1 MNHLIFFFVLSLLSG
16 CIGPLKELDRQI
28 EDVYFDSGLDD
39 IPEPLPE
46 DFVNKV
52 SVSQPWLKDFD
63 LLPAYA
69 EIVFR
74 EDSIFLITE
83 DGVFTKLSQETGDVL
98 YSKKINSKIKTG
110 LFSGVNNY
118 FFFTDQ
124 RNYLTK
130 IDEKGNLIWSV
141 KLPNSLNLKP
151 FFYKNQIILK
161 YINNNI
167 ESFDIDSGLSL
178 WSYVRQNPPLSINV
192 QSPMFVENDIL
203 YSGFPGGKV
212 VIIEP
217 ESGSFLTELSL
228 SRPKGFTEID
238 RTNDVAGDLGIVDNM
253 LFASS
258 FNGEITAFDRA
269 SGSKIW
275 SRKIS
280 SYHGVSTDNINLV
293 VAHENDSIY
302 NFDLKSGKT
311 IWKNNDLSY
320 RKISRP
326 LIFDEFI
333 LSIDYLGV
341 LHIINL
347 VEGERVGVHKFGKD
361 LQELIDFGESM
372 SIQNSLNTTKMY
384 KFEDFV
390 YILLNHQKIIKIQV
404 NE

>member
-1 MNHLIFFFVLSLLSG
+1 MKKLLFLFCLLSIVG
-16 CIGPLKELDRQI
+16 CIGPVKELERQI
-28 EDVYFDSGLDD
+28 QDVYFDSGLDNV
-39 IPEPLPE
+39 PEPLPE
-46 DFVNKV
+46 DFENKV
-52 SVSQPWLKDFD
+52 QINQPWLKEFDF
-63 LLPAYA
+63 LPRCA
-69 EIVFR
+69 EIVFK
-74 EDSIFLITE
+74 EDSIFFITE
-83 DGVFTKLSQETGDVL
+83 DGVFTKLSQDTGDVL
-98 YSKKINSKIKTG
+98 FSKNIDTKIKNG
-110 LFSGVNNY
+110 LFSDLDNY
-118 FFFTDQ
+118 FFFIDE
-124 RNYLTK
+124 RNFLTK
-130 IDEKGNLIWSV
+130 IDEKGNLIWSI
-141 KLPNSLNLKP
+141 KLLNSLNLKP
-151 FFYKNQIILK
+151 FFYKNQIIFK

-167 ESFDIDSGLSL
+167 ESFDINTGLSL
-178 WSYVRQNPPLSINV
+178 WSYTRQNPPLSINV
-192 QSPMFVENDIL
+192 QSPITVVNDIL

-217 ESGSFLTELSL
+217 ESGSFLTELTM
-228 SRPKGFTEID
+228 SRPKGVTEID
-238 RTNDVAGDLGIVDNM
+238 RTNDVAGDLGIVDSS
-253 LFASS
+253 LYASS
-258 FNGEITAFDRA
+258 YNGEITAFDRA

-280 SYHGVSTDNINLV
+280 SYHGIATDKINLI

-326 LIFDEFI
+326 LIFNDY
-333 LSIDYLGV
+333 LLAIDYLGV

-361 LQELIDFGESM
+361 LQELIDFGETESVH
-372 SIQNSLNTTKMY
+372 NSLNTSKMY

>member
-1 MNHLIFFFVLSLLSG
+1 MKHIILFFFMSLLSG

-28 EDVYFDSGLDD
+28 EDVYFDNGLDNS
-39 IPEPLPE
+39 PEPLPD
-46 DFVNKV
+46 DFVNTV
-52 SVSQPWLKDFD
+52 EVSQPWINEFD
-63 LLPAYA
+63 HLPGYF
-69 EIVFR
+69 ELVFK
-74 EDSIFLITE
+74 EDSIFFITE
-83 DGVFTKLSQETGDVL
+83 DGVFTRLSLDNGNVL
-98 YSKKINSKIKTG
+98 FSKKIDFKIKAG
-110 LFSGVNNY
+110 LFGGLDNH

-124 RNYLTK
+124 RNFLTK
-130 IDEKGNLIWSV
+130 IDDKGNLIWSV
-141 KLPNSLNLKP
+141 KLPNSLNLRP
-151 FFYKNQIILK
+151 FFYNNQIIIK
-161 YINNNI
+161 FINNKI
-167 ESFDIDSGLSL
+167 ESFDINSGLSL

-192 QSPMFVENDIL
+192 QSPIEVVDDVL

-217 ESGSFLTELSL
+217 ESGSFLTELTL
-228 SRPKGFTEID
+228 SRPKGVTEIE
-238 RTNDVAGDLGIVDNM
+238 RTNDVAGNLGVVDNL

-258 FNGEITAFDRA
+258 YNGEITAFDRA

-280 SYHGVSTDNINLV
+280 SYHGISSDNINLI

-326 LIFDEFI
+326 LIYNDF
-333 LSIDYLGV
+333 LLAIDYLGV

-347 VEGERVGVHKFGKD
+347 NEGERVGIHKSGKD
-361 LQELIDFGESM
+361 LQELIDFGETE
-372 SIQNSLNTTKMY
+372 SIHNSLNNAKLY
-384 KFEDFV
+384 KYEDFIYV
-390 YILLNHQKIIKIQV
+390 LLNRQKIIKIQI

>member
-1 MNHLIFFFVLSLLSG
+1 MKHLIFFLVLSLLTG

-28 EDVYFDSGLDD
+28 EDVYFDNGLDD

-52 SVSQPWLKDFD
+52 SVSQPWLKEFD
-63 LLPAYA
+63 LLPGYA
-69 EIVFR
+69 EVVFK
-74 EDSIFLITE
+74 EDSIFFITE
-83 DGVFTKLSQETGDVL
+83 DGIFTKISQDTGDVL
-98 YSKKINSKIKTG
+98 FSKKIDSKIKTG
-110 LFSGVNNY
+110 LFSGVINH

-124 RNYLTK
+124 RNFLTK
-130 IDEKGNLIWSV
+130 IDENGNLIWSM
-141 KLPNSLNLKP
+141 KLPNSINIKP

-192 QSPMFVENDIL
+192 QSPIVVVNDIL

-238 RTNDVAGDLGIVDNM
+238 RTNDVAGDLGIVENL

-258 FNGEITAFDRA
+258 YNGEISAFDRA

-320 RKISRP
+320 RKISSP

-341 LHIINL
+341 LHVINL
-347 VEGERVGVHKFGKD
+347 DEGERVGVHKFGKD
-361 LQELIDFGESM
+361 FEGLIDFGEAT

>member
-1 MNHLIFFFVLSLLSG
+1 MAG
-16 CIGPLKELDRQI
+16 CIGPVKELERQI
-28 EDVYFDSGLDD
+28 QDVYFDSGLDNT
-39 IPEPLPE
+39 PESLPE
-46 DFVNKV
+46 DFENKV
-52 SVSQPWLKDFD
+52 LVNQAWLKDFD
-63 LLPAYA
+63 LLPGYA
-69 EIVFR
+69 EIVFK
-74 EDSIFLITE
+74 EDSFFFITM
-83 DGVFTKLSQETGDVL
+83 DGVFTKLSQDTGDVL
-98 YSKKINSKIKTG
+98 FNKKIDGKIKTG
-110 LFSGVNNY
+110 LFSGLDNY
-118 FFFTDQ
+118 FFFTDE
-124 RNYLTK
+124 RNFLTK
-130 IDEKGNLIWSV
+130 IDEKGNLIWST

-151 FFYKNQIILK
+151 FFYKNQIIFK
-161 YINNNI
+161 YINNSI
-167 ESFDIDSGLSL
+167 ESFDISTGLSL

-192 QSPMFVENDIL
+192 QSPISVVNDIL

-217 ESGSFLTELSL
+217 ESGSFLTELTL
-228 SRPKGFTEID
+228 SRPKGVTEID
-238 RTNDVAGDLGIVDNM
+238 RTNDVAGDLGIVDSS
-253 LFASS
+253 LYASS

-280 SYHGVSTDNINLV
+280 SYHGIATDNINLV

-326 LIFDEFI
+326 LIFNDY
-333 LSIDYLGV
+333 LLAIDYLGV

-347 VEGERVGVHKFGKD
+347 DEGERVGVHKFGKD
-361 LQELIDFGESM
+361 LQELIDFGETM
-372 SIQNSLNTTKMY
+372 SVQNTLNTTKIY

-390 YILLNHQKIIKIQV
+390 YILFNHQKIIKIQV

>member
-1 MNHLIFFFVLSLLSG
+1 MKNLLFLLFLLHIAG
-16 CIGPLKELDRQI
+16 CIGPVKELERQI
-28 EDVYFDSGLDD
+28 QDVYFDSGLDNT
-39 IPEPLPE
+39 PVSLPE
-46 DFVNKV
+46 GFENKV
-52 SVSQPWLKDFD
+52 LVNQPWFKEFGF
-63 LLPAYA
+63 LPGYV
-69 EIVFR
+69 EIVFK
-74 EDSIFLITE
+74 EDSIFFITE
-83 DGVFTKLSQETGDVL
+83 DGVFTKISQDTGDTL
-98 YSKKINSKIKTG
+98 FSKKIDSKIKTG
-110 LFSGVNNY
+110 LFSGLENHFY
-118 FFFTDQ
+118 FTDE
-124 RNYLTK
+124 RNFLTK
-130 IDEKGNLIWSV
+130 IDEKGNLIWST
-141 KLPNSLNLKP
+141 KLPTSLNLKP
-151 FFYKNQIILK
+151 FFYKNQIIFK
-161 YINNNI
+161 YINNSI
-167 ESFDIDSGLSL
+167 ESFDTNTGLSI
-178 WSYVRQNPPLSINV
+178 WSYTRQNPPLSINV
-192 QSPMFVENDIL
+192 QSPMVVEDDIL

-217 ESGSFLTELSL
+217 ESGSFLTELTM
-228 SRPKGFTEID
+228 SRPKGVTEID
-238 RTNDVAGDLGIVDNM
+238 RTNDVAGDLGIVDSI

-258 FNGEITAFDRA
+258 YNGEITAFDRA

-280 SYHGVSTDNINLV
+280 SYHGISTDNINLV

-326 LIFDEFI
+326 LISNDY
-333 LSIDYLGV
+333 LLAIDYLGV
-341 LHIINL
+341 LHIITL
-347 VEGERVGVHKFGKD
+347 SEGERVGVHKFGKD

>member
-1 MNHLIFFFVLSLLSG
+1 MKKLLFLFFLLPIVG
-16 CIGPLKELDRQI
+16 CIGPVKELERQI
-28 EDVYFDSGLDD
+28 QDVYFDSGLDNA
-39 IPEPLPE
+39 PEPLPE
-46 DFVNKV
+46 DFANKV
-52 SVSQPWLKDFD
+52 SVNQPWSKEFD
-63 LLPAYA
+63 LLPGHA
-69 EIVFR
+69 ELVFK
-74 EDSIFLITE
+74 EDSIFFITE
-83 DGVFTKLSQETGDVL
+83 DGVFTKLSHDTGDTL
-98 YSKKINSKIKTG
+98 FSKKIDTKIKTG
-110 LFSGVNNY
+110 LFSGLDNY
-118 FFFTDQ
+118 FFFTDE
-124 RNYLTK
+124 RNFLTK
-130 IDEKGNLIWSV
+130 IDEKGNLIWSI
-141 KLPNSLNLKP
+141 KLPNSPNLKP
-151 FFYKNQIILK
+151 FFYKNQIIFK

-167 ESFDIDSGLSL
+167 ESFDINSGLSI

-192 QSPMFVENDIL
+192 QSPIAVVNDIL

-217 ESGSFLTELSL
+217 ESGSFLTELTM
-228 SRPKGFTEID
+228 SRPKGVSEID
-238 RTNDVAGDLGIVDNM
+238 RTNDVAGDLGIVDN
-253 LFASS
+253 LLYASTY
-258 FNGEITAFDRA
+258 NGEISAFDRA

-280 SYHGVSTDNINLV
+280 SYHGISTDNINLI

-320 RKISRP
+320 RKISGP
-326 LIFDEFI
+326 LIFNDYL
-333 LSIDYLGV
+333 LSVDYLGV

-361 LQELIDFGESM
+361 LEELIDFGETM
-372 SIQNSLNTTKMY
+372 SVQNSLNTTKMY

>member
-52 SVSQPWLKDFD
+52 SVSQSWLKDFD
-63 LLPAYA
+63 PLPAYA

-74 EDSIFLITE
+74 EDLIFLITE

-130 IDEKGNLIWSV
+130 IDEKGNLIWSA

-151 FFYKNQIILK
+151 FFYKNQIIFK
-161 YINNNI
+161 YINNSI
-167 ESFDIDSGLSL
+167 ESFDISTGLSL
-178 WSYVRQNPPLSINV
+178 WSYARQNPPLSINV

-217 ESGSFLTELSL
+217 ESGSFLTELTL
-228 SRPKGFTEID
+228 SRPKGVTEID

-326 LIFDEFI
+326 LIFNDYL

>member
-1 MNHLIFFFVLSLLSG
+1 MSLLSG

-28 EDVYFDSGLDD
+28 EDVYFDNGLDD
-39 IPEPLPE
+39 IPQPLPE
-46 DFVNKV
+46 GFENKV
-52 SVSQPWLKDFD
+52 SVIQSWLKEFD
-63 LLPAYA
+63 SLPGYA
-69 EIVFR
+69 EIVFK
-74 EDSIFLITE
+74 EDSIFFITE
-83 DGVFTKLSQETGDVL
+83 DGVFTKISRDTGDVL
-98 YSKKINSKIKTG
+98 FTRKIDNKIKTG
-110 LFSGVNNY
+110 LFSGSDNY

-124 RNYLTK
+124 RNFLTK
-130 IDEKGNLIWSV
+130 IDDKGNLIWSA
-141 KLPNSLNLKP
+141 KLPHSLSLKP
-151 FFYKNQIILK
+151 FFYKNQIIIK
-161 YINNNI
+161 FINNKI
-167 ESFDIDSGLSL
+167 ESFDVNSGLSL
-178 WSYVRQNPPLSINV
+178 WSYVRQNPALSINV
-192 QSPMFVENDIL
+192 QSPIEVANDVL

-217 ESGSFLTELSL
+217 ESGSFLTELTL
-228 SRPKGFTEID
+228 SRPKGVTELD
-238 RTNDVAGDLGIVDNM
+238 RTNDVAGHLGIVDSM

-258 FNGEITAFDRA
+258 YNGEITAFDRA

-280 SYHGVSTDNINLV
+280 SYQGISTDNINLI

-326 LIFDEFI
+326 LIFNDY
-333 LSIDYLGV
+333 LLAIDYLGV

-347 VEGERVGVHKFGKD
+347 DEGERVGVHKFGKD
-361 LQELIDFGESM
+361 LQELIDFGETM

-384 KFEDFV
+384 KFDDFV

>member
-110 LFSGVNNY
+110 LFGGGNNY

-320 RKISRP
+320 RKISSP

-384 KFEDFV
+384 KLEDFV

>member
-118 FFFTDQ
+118 FFFTDE

-228 SRPKGFTEID
+228 SRPKGVTEID

-320 RKISRP
+320 RKISSP

>member
-63 LLPAYA
+63 LLTAYA

-293 VAHENDSIY
+293 VAHQNDSIY

>member
-110 LFSGVNNY
+110 LFGGGNNY

-320 RKISRP
+320 RKISSP